1 MAATDQSGKL
11 RVILSQTVSIESDIA
26 DAFFTDEPS
35 PEFDVVAGSS
45 ADRTTFIHNVSLPR
59 ICTGKCL

>member
-35 PEFDVVAGSS
+35 PEFDVAAGSS
-45 ADRTTFIHNVSLPR
+45 AD
-59 ICTGKCL
+59 